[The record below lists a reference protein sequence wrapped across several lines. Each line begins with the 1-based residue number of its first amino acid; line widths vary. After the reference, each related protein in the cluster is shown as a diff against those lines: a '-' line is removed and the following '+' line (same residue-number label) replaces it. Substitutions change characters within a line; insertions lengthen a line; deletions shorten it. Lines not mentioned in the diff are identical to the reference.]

1 MALPISVPYTFANA
15 TTTQNLSYLDAN
27 YNALANGLNGLA
39 NGTSQISISSI
50 SATGNANATTYL
62 RGDGSWATVSGG
74 GGSVTSI
81 NANSSIGFT
90 FTGGPVT
97 SSGTLTLSGPT
108 PGTSGNVL
116 TSNGTAWVS
125 QASASGTVNSV
136 NGFTGTVQSVVV
148 QGTAVAS
155 TSGISIT
162 FTGIPSW
169 AKRITVM
176 FAGVSTNGTSNF
188 LVQLVTGGGTISSG
202 YNSGCNG
209 GTAGVATAT
218 ATNGFLAT
226 ATISSASDLQGGV
239 MTIFNVTSNIWC
251 YSSVINTASSSGRFQ
266 SGGGNVNAGAAVTGV
281 IVTTVSAN
289 TFATGNINIQY
300 E

>member
-1 MALPISVPYTFANA
+1 MPIKLSGSTSGYTQISAPATAGNNTLTLPTGNGSNGQFMQTDGSGNLTFATA
-15 TTTQNLSYLDAN
+15 LTTAP
-27 YNALANGLNGLA
+27 
-39 NGTSQISISSI
+39 
-50 SATGNANATTYL
+50 
-62 RGDGSWATVSGG
+62 
-74 GGSVTSI
+74 VTSV
-81 NANSSIGFT
+81 NT
-90 FTGGPVT
+90 FTG
-97 SSGTLTLSGPT
+97 
-108 PGTSGNVL
+108 
-116 TSNGTAWVS
+116 A
-125 QASASGTVNSV
+125 
-136 NGFTGTVQSVVV
+136 VQSVIVS
-148 QGTAVAS
+148 GTAVAS
-155 TSGISIT
+155 TSGTSIT

-176 FAGVSTNGTSNF
+176 FAGVSTNGTSNY

-209 GTAGVATAT
+209 GTVGVTTTT

-226 ATISSASDLQGGV
+226 QSLNSASDLQGGV
-239 MTIFNVTSNIWC
+239 MTISNVTSNIWC

>member
-1 MALPISVPYTFANA
+1 M
-15 TTTQNLSYLDAN
+15 
-27 YNALANGLNGLA
+27 
-39 NGTSQISISSI
+39 SISRYLSI
-50 SATGNANATTYL
+50 FADFLNSSGVL
-62 RGDGSWATVSGG
+62 GISGG
-74 GGSVTSI
+74 GTGLTSTPSNGQLDIGNGTGFTRATLTAGTGVTITNGAGSISIATSGSV
-81 NANSSIGFT
+81 A
-90 FTGGPVT
+90 
-97 SSGTLTLSGPT
+97 
-108 PGTSGNVL
+108 
-116 TSNGTAWVS
+116 
-125 QASASGTVNSV
+125 SV

>member
-1 MALPISVPYTFANA
+1 MPIKLSGSTSGYTQISAPATAGNNTLTLPTGNGSNGQFMQTDGSGNLTFATA
-15 TTTQNLSYLDAN
+15 LTTAP
-27 YNALANGLNGLA
+27 
-39 NGTSQISISSI
+39 
-50 SATGNANATTYL
+50 
-62 RGDGSWATVSGG
+62 
-74 GGSVTSI
+74 VTSV
-81 NANSSIGFT
+81 NT
-90 FTGGPVT
+90 FTG
-97 SSGTLTLSGPT
+97 
-108 PGTSGNVL
+108 
-116 TSNGTAWVS
+116 A
-125 QASASGTVNSV
+125 
-136 NGFTGTVQSVVV
+136 VQSVIVS
-148 QGTAVAS
+148 GTAVAS
-155 TSGISIT
+155 TSGTSIT

-176 FAGVSTNGTSNF
+176 FAGVSTNGTSNY

-209 GTAGVATAT
+209 GTVGVGTAT

-226 ATISSASDLQGGV
+226 ATINSASDLQGGV
-239 MTIFNVTSNIWC
+239 MTISNVTSNIWC